1 MTNNTPHRLL
11 NLLYTVLPR
20 RGAHQ
25 LLLAVALVSSGIAVV
40 SLSRGV
46 VESGAHATAASSALA
61 PAQAI
66 LPTVL
71 LPTVVVRPEPEIPT
85 LATVTVRSGD
95 GGSQNERTLMGAA
108 RLLPVHAVTSF
119 ASTGSA
125 GSGFGMPYYSFG
137 KPLHHGS
144 EE

>member
-1 MTNNTPHRLL
+1 MTNTTTHRLL
-11 NLLYTVLPR
+11 NLLTTALPR
-20 RGAHQ
+20 RGAYQ
-25 LLLAVALVSSGIAVV
+25 LLLAVALAGTGVALASF
-40 SLSRGV
+40 SRGG
-46 VESGAHATAASSALA
+46 VEAGAHATAASNTSE

-95 GGSQNERTLMGAA
+95 GDTRNARTPIRAVH
-108 RLLPVHAVTSF
+108 LLPVHAVTSF
-119 ASTGSA
+119 ASAGSA

-137 KPLHHGS
+137 KPLHHGT

>member
-1 MTNNTPHRLL
+1 MTNTTIHRML
-11 NLLYTVLPR
+11 NLMTTVLPR
-20 RGAHQ
+20 RGAYQ
-25 LLLAVALVSSGIAVV
+25 LVLAVALAGTGVAVASFSRDGVEANAHSASGT
-40 SLSRGV
+40 S
-46 VESGAHATAASSALA
+46 E

-95 GGSQNERTLMGAA
+95 GGPQNERAPIRAT

-119 ASTGSA
+119 ASAGSA

-137 KPLHHGS
+137 KPLHHGT

>member
-1 MTNNTPHRLL
+1 MTNTTIHRML
-11 NLLYTVLPR
+11 NLMTTVLPR
-20 RGAHQ
+20 RGAYQ
-25 LLLAVALVSSGIAVV
+25 LVLAVALAGTGVAVA
-40 SLSRGV
+40 SFSRGG
-46 VESGAHATAASSALA
+46 VEANAHANATSSPSG

-95 GGSQNERTLMGAA
+95 GGPQNERAPIRAT

-119 ASTGSA
+119 ASAGSA

-137 KPLHHGS
+137 KPLHHGT